1 MSEKSREQ
9 QIHEAAMQIMSE
21 VGVKFHNEK
30 AKEILKE
37 NGIRVEGDIAY
48 FTEEQ
53 VMHWVRMAPE
63 TFRIY
68 ARNPEHDVFMG
79 GDVVNAAPTYGCAF
93 MDDWDGN
100 RRRGTL
106 EDSVKCLKLVQAE
119 DDYDI
124 NGGIIVQPSDVPQ
137 ESASV
142 AMFYADLMT
151 SDKVI
156 LLPTGYKKEMEVM
169 MEASA
174 ELFGGKDEL
183 IKKPRMIALINTVSP
198 LTLDERMLDCLMIL
212 AEYGQPAIL
221 CPATML
227 AATGPWSMAGTIASG
242 TAESLAGIVL
252 AEMIRPGTPVVFGIQ
267 STAADMRG
275 GITFACAAP
284 EGAIMQGFAPNMGKF
299 YGMPSRGGGC
309 QTDAPRINCQAGY
322 ESMLTY
328 YSATQHG
335 INIVMEAGGVMDS
348 VNSTAFEKMIVDFE
362 IIRQV
367 KFMFTPFEISD
378 ETIDLEEIKE
388 IGQDGTYVTAES
400 TMDHFMDLYQ
410 PHIGSRNAKL
420 DDEGYFRAS
429 INKEMERLFEEYDDC
444 RPEMD
449 AEKKKKIRS
458 ILSGAGVEDALFDR
472 IEELA
477 VRSEAVE

>member
-1 MSEKSREQ
+1 MSGKSREQ
-9 QIHEAAMQIMSE
+9 IIHEAAME
-21 VGVKFHNEK
+21 VMRDTGIRFVNKR
-30 AKEILKE
+30 AQEILKE
-37 NGIRVEGDIAY
+37 NGIRLENDIAY

-53 VMHWVRMAPE
+53 VMHWVKMAPE
-63 TFRIY
+63 SFTIY
-68 ARNPEHDVFMG
+68 ARNPKHNVFMG
-79 GDVVNAAPTYGCAF
+79 GNVVNAAPTYGCAF

-106 EDSVKCLKLVQAE
+106 EDSMKCMKLVQAE
-119 DDYDI
+119 DNYDI

-137 ESASV
+137 EYASI
-142 AMFYADLMT
+142 AMFYADLLT
-151 SDKVI
+151 SDKAI
-156 LLPTGYKKEMEVM
+156 LLPTGYKNEMQYM
-169 MEASA
+169 MEACC
-174 ELFGGKDEL
+174 ELFGGKDEFVS
-183 IKKPRMIALINTVSP
+183 KPRMIALINTVSP

-227 AATGPWSMAGTIASG
+227 GATGSWSMAGSLVSG
-242 TAESLAGIVL
+242 TAEDLAGIAL

-284 EGAIMQGFAPNMGKF
+284 EGTMMQGFAPNMAKF
-299 YGMPSRGGGC
+299 YGLPSRGGGC

-328 YSATQHG
+328 YSAQQHG

-367 KFMFTPFEISD
+367 KFVSKNFEINE
-378 ETIDLEEIKE
+378 ETLNLEEIKE
-388 IGQDGTYVTAES
+388 IGHNGTFVTADS
-400 TMDHFMDLYQ
+400 TMEHFHDLYS

-420 DDEGYFRAS
+420 NDEDYFRTS
-429 INKEMERLFEEYDDC
+429 IMREMERLFKKYENNRPNLD
-444 RPEMD
+444 PEMQNKVRKVL
-449 AEKKKKIRS
+449 EK
-458 ILSGAGVEDALFDR
+458 SGLASEVFDR
-472 IEELA
+472 MEELA
-477 VRSEAVE
+477 DREEKV